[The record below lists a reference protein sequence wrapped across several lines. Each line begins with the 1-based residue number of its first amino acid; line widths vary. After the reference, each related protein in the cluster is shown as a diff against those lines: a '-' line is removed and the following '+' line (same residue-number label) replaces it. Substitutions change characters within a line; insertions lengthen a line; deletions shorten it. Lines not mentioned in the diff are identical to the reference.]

1 MREKRVM
8 SRADMEYEESKWV
21 AICVLTMIV
30 VCGITSITLSSHAY
44 AEQSIGTPD
53 SGVTSYTKSLYT
65 TLQAA
70 GYGSDTNT
78 PDWGTYWNRIS
89 TAAQWA
95 PSGTAAAGDVIS
107 AKTFYGSSRT
117 QATGTFSPSASTAT
131 PAEVVTG
138 KTFVGST
145 GAQQTGTYIPPAYG
159 NCPTQA
165 YHDSY
170 GAPVTQTTN
179 CTASIT
185 WTTASPSYT
194 GDDKKDPVSG
204 LVWSQALLNSA
215 GTVTFTTGAPS
226 AWSWDASAAN
236 NNAVGTKTA
245 SQLCSDRGN
254 GWRLPTQKELMQAYI
269 DGSNFNLTQPARYY
283 WSANQYDSTDAWYV
297 ALGNGYTLNV
307 SMVSTDSVRCVR

>member
-1 MREKRVM
+1 MIEQFRAKRKKVLLRQQ
-8 SRADMEYEESKWV
+8 SRRVIV
-21 AICVLTMIV
+21 AKSLTVLTILIGLTVIMV
-30 VCGITSITLSSHAY
+30 RVY
-44 AEQSIGTPD
+44 AEQFGSSPE
-53 SGVTSYTKSLYT
+53 SGATSYTKSLYT
-65 TLQAA
+65 TLQTA

-89 TAAQWA
+89 TAAQFA
-95 PSGTAAAGDVIS
+95 PSGNAATSDVVYGKTFFGSNRTLQAGAYGGTATVADVLLG
-107 AKTFYGSSRT
+107 KTFYNNT
-117 QATGTFSPSASTAT
+117 ST
-131 PAEVVTG
+131 
-138 KTFVGST
+138 
-145 GAQQTGTYIPPAYG
+145 QQTGTYTPPTPG
-159 NCPTQA
+159 NCSTQA

-185 WTTASPSYT
+185 WTTTSPSYT
-194 GDDKKDPVSG
+194 GDDKKDPIST
-204 LVWSQALLNSA
+204 LIWSQPLLNSA